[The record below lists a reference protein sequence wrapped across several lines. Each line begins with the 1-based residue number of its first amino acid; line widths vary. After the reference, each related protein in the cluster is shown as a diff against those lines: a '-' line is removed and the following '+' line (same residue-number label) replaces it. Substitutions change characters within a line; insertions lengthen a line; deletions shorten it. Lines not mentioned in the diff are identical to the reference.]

1 MEKFFPRFAR
11 YLHRGW
17 PNSIPIRPIHSGIVD
32 FAKLRGVEV
41 AGSRDSVSRPIKDDM
56 SPLLQQSKVGVHC
69 DYIESRIAN
78 ITADRLNSLQIDTLL
93 SILRVTNNLK
103 SWGRDVTLIAE
114 SLLSELESP
123 RRLNELILKGSQSD
137 ILEIIRTCVS
147 SKRYSSELASV
158 CCDRLCAWLDRR
170 KAEELIEILDWM
182 KMFRYNH
189 TQILG
194 NMGKVILVIPTSD
207 DDFRLIVERIIEVK
221 GGKVGPAEEFLLRLV
236 KFRLATLDPH

>member
-1 MEKFFPRFAR
+1 MEKIFPRFAR

-17 PNSIPIRPIHSGIVD
+17 PNTIPLRPIHSGIID
-32 FAKLRGVEV
+32 FGKLRGVEV
-41 AGSRDSVSRPIKDDM
+41 TESGDSGSRPIKDDM
-56 SPLLQQSKVGVHC
+56 SHLLQQSKVGVHC

-78 ITADRLNSLQIDTLL
+78 ITADRLNSLETATLL
-93 SILRVTNNLK
+93 SALKVTNNLR
-103 SWGRDVTLIAE
+103 SWGRDVTSIVE
-114 SLLSELESP
+114 SLLCELESP
-123 RRLNELILKGSQSD
+123 RRLNELLLKGSQSD

-147 SKRYSSELASV
+147 SERCSSELASV

-182 KMFRYNH
+182 KMFKFKH
-189 TQILG
+189 TQILE
-194 NMGKVILVIPTSD
+194 NMGKVILVIPMSD
-207 DDFRLIVERIIEVK
+207 DDLRLIVERIIEVK